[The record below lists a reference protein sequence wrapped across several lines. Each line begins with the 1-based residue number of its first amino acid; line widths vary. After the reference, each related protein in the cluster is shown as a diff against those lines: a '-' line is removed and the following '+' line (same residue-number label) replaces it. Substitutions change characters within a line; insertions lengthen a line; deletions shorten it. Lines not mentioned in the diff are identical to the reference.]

1 MNTEFRLFGSYSNGT
16 LRREDLLPAF
26 ADAAEDLP
34 KWLEKMDPER
44 ATDLRNAA
52 ADALAHL
59 AATDDVMADALAELD
74 DAINAHNPEGVYF
87 GSHEGDG
94 ADFGFWVSSVFL
106 DDIRED
112 DDIRERVE
120 VSDHGNVTLFDRPVD
135 DDNRRIVWAIV

>member
-1 MNTEFRLFGSYSNGT
+1 
-16 LRREDLLPAF
+16 
-26 ADAAEDLP
+26 
-34 KWLEKMDPER
+34 MDPER